1 MQEQGSSKMLIE
13 QLNAG
18 IVNPSRKKRYYAVNQ
33 WLKCI
38 AEVYE
43 STNLDIRS
51 YLRAFSYNL

>member
-1 MQEQGSSKMLIE
+1 MLIE